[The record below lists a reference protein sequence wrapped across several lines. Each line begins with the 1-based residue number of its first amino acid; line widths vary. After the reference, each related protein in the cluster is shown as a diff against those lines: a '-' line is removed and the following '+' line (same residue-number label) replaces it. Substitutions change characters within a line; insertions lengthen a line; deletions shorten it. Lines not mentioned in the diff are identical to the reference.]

1 MVASGQGPSP
11 PSAHLFDAALAV
23 VNAADVIARAPDENG
38 PRVAIIAPGLGG
50 AFYWCP
56 EEAKRRVESHF
67 SLSARDTRRAVSALR
82 ARVKLAAQP
91 ATAPH
96 RRRSWVNAWRN
107 GSNLESFE

>member
-38 PRVAIIAPGLGG
+38 PRVAIIAPDLGG
-50 AFYWCP
+50 AFYWDHD
-56 EEAKRRVESHF
+56 EAKLRIASHF
-67 SLSARDTRRAVSALR
+67 NLSERDTRRVVNALR

-91 ATAPH
+91 NPAP
-96 RRRSWVNAWRN
+96 RRRRGYVNAWR
-107 GSNLESFE
+107 EDAQPEVFQ